1 MKAIILIASAIL
13 ITACD
18 QAVIKGTTKTINSDH
33 LSYLCIDNVKYI
45 KTMNQTGHY
54 SLTVKFGIDGDIEV
68 CRSQSP
74 TWYSLC

>member
-1 MKAIILIASAIL
+1 MKIIIIITLAIL

-18 QAVIKGTTKTINSDH
+18 QAVIKGSTKTINAEH

-54 SLTVKFGIDGDIEV
+54 SLTVKFGVDSKIEI
-68 CRSQSP
+68 CSNLS
-74 TWYSLC
+74 

>member
-1 MKAIILIASAIL
+1 MKTIIIIISTIL

-18 QAVIKGTTKTINSDH
+18 QAVIKGSTKSINSDS

-54 SLTVKFGIDGDIEV
+54 SLTVKFGKTGIID
-68 CRSQSP
+68 
-74 TWYSLC
+74 LCN

>member
-1 MKAIILIASAIL
+1 MKTIIIIISTIL

-18 QAVIKGTTKTINSDH
+18 QAVIKGSTKSINSDS

-54 SLTVKFGIDGDIEV
+54 SLAAKFDHFGNIST
-68 CRSQSP
+68 CK
-74 TWYSLC
+74 

>member
-54 SLTVKFGIDGDIEV
+54 SLTVKFRENGIIEN
-68 CRSQSP
+68 CYNQD
-74 TWYSLC
+74 TYFF

>member
-1 MKAIILIASAIL
+1 MKIIIIIISAIL

-18 QAVIKGTTKTINSDH
+18 QAVIKGSTKTINAEH

-54 SLTVKFGIDGDIEV
+54 SLTVKFGVSGKVEK
-68 CRSQSP
+68 CN
-74 TWYSLC
+74 

>member
-1 MKAIILIASAIL
+1 MKTIIIIISALL

-18 QAVIKGTTKTINSDH
+18 QAVIKGNTKTINAEH

-54 SLTVKFGIDGDIEV
+54 SLTAKFGEDGNIE
-68 CRSQSP
+68 
-74 TWYSLC
+74 LCNVI